1 VGPNPDHKLIYH
13 RRERSLGFLE
23 WDNETWSCFLVSFM
37 GKDQHWYGRIKFRPR
52 KKLTFGDNGIVET
65 ANIFIENSEP
75 EIDVK
80 ARSLGRP
87 LLRSLLAS
95 AVHKQ
100 QVKEDR
106 TYKLKKWFEA
116 SLKKR
121 STGISNT
128 ASEYLRSAAE
138 PDPFQLQSLY
148 SSYKID
154 QISHFIMLV
163 THKTFECA
171 VDHIL
176 EGQTIDF
183 KSDDQFQLSLIVLEY
198 IECRLP
204 IPTYATWKEDF
215 LSNRDEYMQYTQTL
229 SNKQTLP

>member
-1 VGPNPDHKLIYH
+1 
-13 RRERSLGFLE
+13 
-23 WDNETWSCFLVSFM
+23 M

-52 KKLTFGDNGIVET
+52 KKLDFGDSGIVET
-65 ANIFIENSEP
+65 ANIFIEISES

-80 ARSLGRP
+80 ARGLGRP

-100 QVKEDR
+100 QVREER
-106 TYKLKKWFEA
+106 TFKLKQWFEA
-116 SLKKR
+116 SLNKK
-121 STGISNT
+121 STSISNT
-128 ASEYLRSAAE
+128 ASEYLRNAAK
-138 PDPFQLQSLY
+138 PDQFQLQSLY

-154 QISHFIMLV
+154 QISRFIALV
-163 THKTFECA
+163 DHKTFERT

-183 KSDDQFQLSLIVLEY
+183 KSDDQLQLALIVLEY

-204 IPTYATWKEDF
+204 TPTYTTWKEDF
-215 LSNRDEYMQYTQTL
+215 LSNRSEYVECTQTL
-229 SNKQTLP
+229 ADEPTLP